1 MSGSGQC
8 SFSQSRVLRQWF
20 ERKSINIHDHTI
32 KLDWA
37 FHLQKVHGK
46 CGWNKRWKQFM
57 KEHRDATRE
66 EIFEFLEKLKGEYGL
81 KDHPVGPYKRPKK
94 P

>member
-1 MSGSGQC
+1 M
-8 SFSQSRVLRQWF
+8 
-20 ERKSINIHDHTI
+20 
-32 KLDWA
+32 
-37 FHLQKVHGK
+37 QKVHGK